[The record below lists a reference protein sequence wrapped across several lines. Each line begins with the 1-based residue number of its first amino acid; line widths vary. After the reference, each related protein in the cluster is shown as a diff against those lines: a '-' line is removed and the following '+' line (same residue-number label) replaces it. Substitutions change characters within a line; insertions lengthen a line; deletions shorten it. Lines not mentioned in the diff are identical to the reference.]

1 MMEKDGK
8 TCSTAEKYYFRTPFA
23 GQNTQHTHTSSQPF
37 DQIKFEEFF
46 IKKNKCLKGI
56 CCGGVRSQFDIF
68 SLTDDTLKLF
78 QLEEEVS
85 LLLFYFIKI
94 RTIENSRFR

>member
-1 MMEKDGK
+1 MAKLVQTLK
-8 TCSTAEKYYFRTPFA
+8 NIISRTPFA
-23 GQNTQHTHTSSQPF
+23 GQNTQHTHTNSQSF

-78 QLEEEVS
+78 QLKGGNN
-85 LLLFYFIKI
+85 FTFI
-94 RTIENSRFR
+94 

>member
-1 MMEKDGK
+1 MAKLVQPLK
-8 TCSTAEKYYFRTPFA
+8 NIISHTPFA

-78 QLEEEVS
+78 QLKGGS
-85 LLLFYFIKI
+85 QFAFILFYK
-94 RTIENSRFR
+94 N